1 MCYQQQ
7 HTRQITAILML
18 KLFLPCLTLAGSFG
32 PALYGTDITVPL
44 EDGTIEIQNAQ
55 LQTGVAEL
63 SFTLRNRTS
72 FPWTKLKLQFE
83 VDARCNGEQRHWSG
97 IEQTF
102 LGWMGDPAAQGA
114 NLSEEGKER
123 LSLTVRS
130 ESGLLLSP
138 PSYVDECDT
147 RNDQSRAFGS

>member
-1 MCYQQQ
+1 
-7 HTRQITAILML
+7 ML
-18 KLFLPCLTLAGSFG
+18 KLLLPCLTLGTSFG
-32 PALYGTDITVPL
+32 PMLYGADITTPL

-55 LQTGVAEL
+55 LQMDRYAPAAPAL

-83 VDARCNGEQRHWSG
+83 VDARCNGEQRHWSRT
-97 IEQTF
+97 EETF

-123 LSLTVRS
+123 KGFLWQYAQKR
-130 ESGLLLSP
+130 G
-138 PSYVDECDT
+138 
-147 RNDQSRAFGS
+147 